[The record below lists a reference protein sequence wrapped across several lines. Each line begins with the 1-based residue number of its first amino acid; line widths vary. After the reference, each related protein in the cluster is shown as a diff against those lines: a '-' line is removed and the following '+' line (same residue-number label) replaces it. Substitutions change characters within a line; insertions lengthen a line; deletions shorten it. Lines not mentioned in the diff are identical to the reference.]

1 MLNAIVPSKARIH
14 SFCYLLNKDV
24 LRAYTVC
31 QTTVGVGIM
40 KGQKIEKISAPVE
53 LFFFFF
59 FRELRQNI
67 KEMRTGEKRIR
78 ISVVLSTRM

>member
-1 MLNAIVPSKARIH
+1 MLNAIVPSKARIQ

-53 LFFFFF
+53 RFFFF
-59 FRELRQNI
+59 
-67 KEMRTGEKRIR
+67 
-78 ISVVLSTRM
+78 